1 MARFDYY
8 AVETQIKTI
17 LEADSNLTGT
27 TVSIEGELLFSAE
40 QTPWVGIYL
49 ERREAPPSLQTLAAG
64 QRTNFLLRFSIWCW
78 SFSLESIA
86 KAIQLRDD
94 LVGKVEISLMSN
106 RTLGNS
112 VRKCW
117 LEGGE
122 MPSGRIPDNT
132 GFVSGAEIILV
143 AEGVA
148 STV

>member
-1 MARFDYY
+1 MARVDYY
-8 AVETQIKTI
+8 AIETQIKSI
-17 LEADSNLTGT
+17 LDADSNLTGT
-27 TVSIEGELLFSAE
+27 TVSVEGEILFSAE

-49 ERREAPPSLQTLAAG
+49 ERREAPASLQTLAAG

-78 SFSLESIA
+78 SFSLESIT
-86 KAIQLRDD
+86 KAIQQRDD
-94 LVGKVEISLMSN
+94 LLGKVEISLMSN
-106 RTLGNS
+106 RTLGNL
-112 VRKCW
+112 VRKSW

-122 MPSGRIPDNT
+122 MPSGRMPDNT